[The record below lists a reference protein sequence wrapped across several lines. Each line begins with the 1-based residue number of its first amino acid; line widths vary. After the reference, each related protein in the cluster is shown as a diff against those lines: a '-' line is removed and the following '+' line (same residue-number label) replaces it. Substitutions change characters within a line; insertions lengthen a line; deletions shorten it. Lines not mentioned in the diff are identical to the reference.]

1 LESRRVG
8 GLSRPSYDAS
18 PTTGTAWSTHSRS
31 RNPELHAAIII
42 AINTGL
48 RHAELLGLTWDR
60 VDRSRGVIRLEITK
74 SGQRREV
81 PLNDDSDRALVSL
94 GPKAAGRVFQTRSI
108 RTAFENA
115 VEMAKLGD
123 VTFHTLRRRR
133 SQRES
138 RAARG
143 SSRGV
148 LPCS

>member
-1 LESRRVG
+1 
-8 GLSRPSYDAS
+8 
-18 PTTGTAWSTHSRS
+18 
-31 RNPELHAAIII
+31 
-42 AINTGL
+42 
-48 RHAELLGLTWDR
+48 
-60 VDRSRGVIRLEITK
+60 VIRLEITK